1 MTHPDELLAEYVDGA
16 LSAEGRAQ
24 AEEHLAG
31 CARCREEVA
40 LSRHAVAQLGR
51 LSDRPAPAGVAS
63 AAVQESRRTRRPAA
77 AAARAP
83 RWYRLAPVAAAAAV
97 VLLAVIAIPRFTS
110 SSSAS
115 APRALE
121 AASGSTDNS
130 GVRAPS
136 ASTTPQT
143 SGPASLSSA
152 RFDSSAKGLERQG
165 TNYDSASLQQLAAP
179 PASFGQFASAGSF
192 NAAKKCVTSAEHG
205 ESGSLVRLIE
215 ATYQDTPSYLAV
227 FLPNGL
233 QHQSAGSP
241 VTIIVVTTSGC
252 SLLAVGGGTT

>member
-1 MTHPDELLAEYVDGA
+1 MTHPDELLAEYVDDA
-16 LSAEGRAQ
+16 LSPEGRAQ
-24 AEEHLAG
+24 VEEHLAG
-31 CARCREEVA
+31 CARCRDEVA

-51 LSDRPAPAGVAS
+51 LSDRAAPSGVAS
-63 AAVQESRRTRRPAA
+63 AAVRESRRTKRPA

-83 RWYRLAPVAAAAAV
+83 RWHRFAPVAAAAAV

-110 SSSAS
+110 SKSAS

-130 GVRAPS
+130 GATVPS
-136 ASTTPQT
+136 ASTAPQT
-143 SGPASLSSA
+143 TGPASLSSA
-152 RFDSSAKGLERQG
+152 RFDSSAKGLERQS

-192 NAAKKCVTSAEHG
+192 NAAKKCITSAEHG

-215 ATYQDTPSYLAV
+215 ARYQDTPSFLAV

>member
-16 LSAEGRAQ
+16 LSPEDRARIDD
-24 AEEHLAG
+24 HLAS
-31 CARCREEVA
+31 CARCRGEVA
-40 LSRHAVAQLGR
+40 LSRHAVARLGR
-51 LSDRPAPAGVAS
+51 LSDRPAPEGVAS
-63 AAVQESRRTRRPAA
+63 AALQESRRTRRRAA

-97 VLLAVIAIPRFTS
+97 VLLLAIAIPRITASQTTS
-110 SSSAS
+110 PQLAVARSESADT
-115 APRALE
+115 
-121 AASGSTDNS
+121 AAGT
-130 GVRAPS
+130 APS
-136 ASTTPQT
+136 ASGVPQT
-143 SGPASLSSA
+143 NGPTALSGSG
-152 RFDSSAKGLERQG
+152 RFDGPAKGLEPQT
-165 TNYDSASLQQLAAP
+165 TNYDGSSLQTLAAA
-179 PASFGQFASAGSF
+179 PASFGRFASAGSF
-192 NAAKKCVTSAEHG
+192 NAAKKCITSAEHG

-215 ATYQDTPSYLAV
+215 AKYQDTPSYLAV